1 MRADID
7 VLVHEVGP
15 RDGLQSVAATMPT
28 AGKLEW
34 IRAEAEAGVPQ
45 IQVGSFV
52 PSKLLPQMAD
62 AAAVVAGAKEI
73 PGLTVSALVPNLRGA
88 EGAMA
93 AGADQLGFV
102 LSVSEAHNQAN
113 VRRGVQDSLDD
124 FARIVAYRD
133 GIDAHRHMVLSGGM
147 ATAFG
152 CTIAGRVEPAAVMRV
167 AEALVERGAD
177 RLSVADTVGYANP
190 GQVKALFTELYRTVG
205 REVAIGAHFHDTR
218 GLGLANVF
226 AALEAGVREFDAC
239 LGGLGGCPYAPAPR
253 AISSPRTSCSCSN
266 PWACAPASI
275 STACC
280 KRARSWS
287 ATWQAKRPT
296 APTPRRGRP
305 RASSQPRPPRP
316 ERAGHER
323 ASERIS
329 GSCRIP

>member
-52 PSKLLPQMAD
+52 PPKLLPQMAD

-133 GIDAHRHMVLSGGM
+133 GSDAHRHMVLSGGM

-239 LGGLGGCPYAPAPR
+239 LGGLGGCPYAPGATGNIVTEDLVFMLESMGLRTGVDLDRLLQAR
-253 AISSPRTSCSCSN
+253 AVMERHLAGEATHGAYAKAGP
-266 PWACAPASI
+266 PKGFVPAS
-275 STACC
+275 A
-280 KRARSWS
+280 A
-287 ATWQAKRPT
+287 AA
-296 APTPRRGRP
+296 
-305 RASSQPRPPRP
+305 
-316 ERAGHER
+316 
-323 ASERIS
+323 
-329 GSCRIP
+329 